1 MTSLLKAAA
10 SLKRYADGVLGADR
24 YDRYLEHH
32 RAHAEPGQEPLSERE
47 FWRSYQDW
55 QDRNP
60 EGRCC

>member
-1 MTSLLKAAA
+1 MTSILQAAA
-10 SLKRYADGVLGADR
+10 SLKRFADGVLGADR

-32 RAHAEPGQEPLSERE
+32 RAHAAAGETPMTERE
-47 FWRSYQDW
+47 FWRRYQDW